1 MSVEDKDLG
10 YSMIV
15 SGLQA
20 LDGSVSVGVFSDS
33 GSEPDGTSLIDVAIW
48 NEYGT
53 SRIPQ
58 RPFMRIAADKNADKW
73 ADAAQKLSGMVA
85 DGSIGA
91 SHAKNII
98 GVQAVGDIQEVIG
111 SNALQANAP
120 ATIMRKGSAA
130 PLIDTGRLR
139 QSIKFKVED

>member
-1 MSVEDKDLG
+1 
-10 YSMIV
+10 MIF
-15 SGLQA
+15 SNLQA
-20 LDGSVSVGVFSDS
+20 LEGTVSIGVFSDS
-33 GSEPDGTSLIDVAIW
+33 GSEPNGTSLIDVAIW

-58 RPFMRIAADKNADKW
+58 RPFMRIASDNNNEKW
-73 ADAAQKLSGMVA
+73 SDMAHQMVDMVT
-85 DGSIGA
+85 DGSINA
-91 SHAKNII
+91 RQAKNVI

-120 ATIMRKGSAA
+120 GTIKKKGSAA